1 MIFLITAIKS
11 INPTA
16 EVSITNEDIDN
27 IQWMNGTPVISKSDI
42 LAKQTELQTEYDA
55 LDYARNRAKEYPS
68 IQDQLDMQYWD
79 GINSTTTWADAI
91 AKVKTDN
98 PKS

>member
-91 AKVKTDN
+91 AKVKTEN